1 LRYGTVFTMLA
12 GAVVG
17 ATLTR
22 FAVAPVI
29 ALAACVVAGSLVVFR
44 SGHDNVST
52 QSSDGASNR

>member
-1 LRYGTVFTMLA
+1 MLA

-29 ALAACVVAGSLVVFR
+29 ALASCVVAGSLVVFR
-44 SGHDNVST
+44 SRDRRAIAQPSEGT
-52 QSSDGASNR
+52 SNR